1 MVAKVISG
9 KTIRGVLSYNE
20 NKVKEGTAACIRA
33 EGFPVKADELG
44 FNDKLQTFLDYQLL
58 NSKVKTNAIHISL
71 NFDKSD
77 RLDKDMLEK
86 IAETYLD
93 KIGFGSQ
100 PYLVYQHFDAAH
112 PHIHLVTTNVK
123 VDGSRIDLH
132 NIGRDRSETARRE
145 IEIDFKLVKA
155 QGRKQDNEILK
166 PADLTRAAY
175 GKSETKRTISNIV
188 NAVVRSYKF
197 TSIHELN
204 AVLKQY
210 NIIADQGKEGTLI
223 REKNGLRYSLLDKK
237 GQAIG
242 VPIKA
247 SSIYGSPTLKFLS
260 GQFELNEMRRESH
273 GQRLRTVID
282 AFEAKP
288 GREFSDFVKHMVAN
302 DVYPV
307 VRQNED
313 GRIYGL
319 TFIDNTTKC
328 VFNGSALGKSYSANG
343 IQERFKIEP
352 DKKDPTMPRL
362 PVKEYNEKQTYS
374 ISDADP
380 RLENLDLVRQLTEA
394 NVDHSNTPYDLKKKK
409 KRKGRSI

>member
-33 EGFPVKADELG
+33 EGFPIKADGLS

-77 RLDKDMLEK
+77 RLDKDTLEK

-155 QGRKQDNEILK
+155 QGRKQGTEILK

-210 NIIADQGKEGTLI
+210 NVIADHGKEGTMI
-223 REKNGLRYSLLDKK
+223 REKNGLRYSLLDKQ
-237 GQAIG
+237 GQAVG

-247 SSIYGSPTLKFLS
+247 SSIYSKPTLKFLF
-260 GQFELNEMRRESH
+260 GQFELNEMRREPH
-273 GQRLRTVID
+273 MQRLRDIID

-288 GREFSDFVKHMVAN
+288 GMGFGGFVKHMVAN

-328 VFNGSALGKSYSANG
+328 VFNGSALGKNYSANR
-343 IQERFKIEP
+343 IQDRFKIEVN
-352 DKKDPTMPRL
+352 KKDTTMPRL
-362 PVKEYNEKQTYS
+362 PVKEYEEKQTGAV
-374 ISDADP
+374 SDPDP
-380 RLENLDLVRQLTEA
+380 RIENLDLVRQLTEA
-394 NVDHSNTPYDLKKKK
+394 KVDHSNTPYDLKKKK
-409 KRKGRSI
+409 KRRGRSI

>member
-58 NSKVKTNAIHISL
+58 NTKVKTNAIHISL

-77 RLDKDMLEK
+77 RLDQDTLEK
-86 IAETYLD
+86 IAENYLD

-112 PHIHLVTTNVK
+112 PHIHLITTNVK

-155 QGRKQDNEILK
+155 QGRKQENEILK

-223 REKNGLRYSLLDKK
+223 REKNGLRYSLLDKN
-237 GQAIG
+237 GQSIG
-242 VPIKA
+242 VPTKA

-260 GQFELNEMRRESH
+260 GQFELNEMRRQPH
-273 GQRLRTVID
+273 GQRLKNVID
-282 AFEAKP
+282 AFEVKS

-307 VRQNED
+307 VRQNQD

-328 VFNGSALGKSYSANG
+328 VFNGSSLGKGYSANG
-343 IQERFKIEP
+343 IQDRFKIEAN
-352 DKKDPTMPRL
+352 KKDATLPRL
-362 PVKEYNEKQTYS
+362 PVKEYQERQTQA
-374 ISDADP
+374 ISDADS
-380 RLENLDLVRQLTEA
+380 RINLDFVRQLTEA

-409 KRKGRSI
+409 KRRGRSI